1 MVVLVTGA
9 NGQLGQSLRH
19 IAPHYPD
26 IEFVF
31 CDSLQLNITQR
42 AQIESV
48 FNQYQPE
55 FCINVWSMQGT
66 SQTAQSNAVD
76 IAAGDDDAR
85 HLDDQASRRLRERY
99 MCRSMPMH
107 AMFAISDV
115 PPALK
120 NGSGIPMTGKS
131 PTAMPMFTIV

>member
-1 MVVLVTGA
+1 MHNMVSDAPNVV
-9 NGQLGQSLRH
+9 GQR
-19 IAPHYPD
+19 
-26 IEFVF
+26 
-31 CDSLQLNITQR
+31 SLQSIRGHRIT
-42 AQIESV
+42 E
-48 FNQYQPE
+48 NLWCNGQPE